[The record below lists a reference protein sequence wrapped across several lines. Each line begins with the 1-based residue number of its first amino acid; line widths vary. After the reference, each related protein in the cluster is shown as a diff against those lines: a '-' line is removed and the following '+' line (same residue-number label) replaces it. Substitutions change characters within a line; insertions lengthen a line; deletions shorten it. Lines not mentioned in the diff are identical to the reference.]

1 MNNKYSSQGQI
12 MEDIQRLGRKYT
24 ALSNNEIEYLIN
36 YANNLELGPEYQK
49 HDVFIDVWNPIANE
63 AIVVW
68 HRKPFQSKSIYK
80 EKIVG
85 RIALRKDEP
94 GPIRTL
100 LTGQPSMNLFAVS
113 QEGVSIKQTAYP
125 IHYQDKVL
133 GVIIFE
139 EEYFDEMDSKH
150 TEREQVDLTTLQRVT
165 SHTIFDELDEII
177 MIFNPTGKL
186 VYYNRE
192 AQKFYKEIGYLNP
205 IHDLNYDNLALD
217 FSRFNKIKQ
226 LEDGEVKQSEVVFWK
241 FYLSKKIYKDNMG
254 NFVQILNNKT
264 KQKETE
270 MIIEKEL
277 VTVQEIHHRVK
288 NNLQTIVSLLRL
300 QARRTDSQEA
310 QKALDESINRVLSIA
325 TTHELLSTKKVDTI
339 NLKEV
344 INSIV
349 SNLLYSFASKKYVQI
364 IKEIEA
370 TIDLDFDLAVP
381 VGLIINEIVQNS
393 LEHAFVGLDP
403 SAKEFEV
410 RIKIVEEDGL
420 IRMNISDNGIGF
432 DKKKVFKHNL
442 GLQIVTSFVE
452 SKLNGLI
459 VFEPNN
465 PGTFVRINFKNTT
478 SKVKRVI

>member
-1 MNNKYSSQGQI
+1 
-12 MEDIQRLGRKYT
+12 
-24 ALSNNEIEYLIN
+24 
-36 YANNLELGPEYQK
+36 
-49 HDVFIDVWNPIANE
+49 
-63 AIVVW
+63 
-68 HRKPFQSKSIYK
+68 
-80 EKIVG
+80 
-85 RIALRKDEP
+85 
-94 GPIRTL
+94 
-100 LTGQPSMNLFAVS
+100 
-113 QEGVSIKQTAYP
+113 
-125 IHYQDKVL
+125 
-133 GVIIFE
+133 
-139 EEYFDEMDSKH
+139 
-150 TEREQVDLTTLQRVT
+150 
-165 SHTIFDELDEII
+165 
-177 MIFNPTGKL
+177 
-186 VYYNRE
+186 
-192 AQKFYKEIGYLNP
+192 
-205 IHDLNYDNLALD
+205 
-217 FSRFNKIKQ
+217 
-226 LEDGEVKQSEVVFWK
+226 
-241 FYLSKKIYKDNMG
+241 
-254 NFVQILNNKT
+254 T

-364 IKEIEA
+364 IKEIEE

-459 VFEPNN
+459 
-465 PGTFVRINFKNTT
+465 
-478 SKVKRVI
+478 